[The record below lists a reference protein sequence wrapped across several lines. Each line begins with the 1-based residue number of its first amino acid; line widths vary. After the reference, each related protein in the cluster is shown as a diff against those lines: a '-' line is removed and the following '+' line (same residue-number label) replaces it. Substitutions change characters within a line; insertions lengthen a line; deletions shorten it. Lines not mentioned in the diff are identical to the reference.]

1 MKMSVF
7 VRFLFLLFLMSA
19 LEAKD
24 PLQFLIN
31 KFEKKIDTNI
41 YYLLNFERQKNEPHY
56 CNSADGP
63 YCSFLDDRALGVIFN
78 FVLL

>member
-7 VRFLFLLFLMSA
+7 VRFSFLLCLLSA
-19 LEAKD
+19 LDAKD

-63 YCSFLDDRALGVIFN
+63 YCSFLNDRALGGIF
-78 FVLL
+78 